1 MYLVEKL
8 GELIMVT
15 MEGHVTGEEVEA
27 VKHQIKEIAKMEDEA
42 VVSLKLS
49 KPDGSRI
56 SVEEEKSRYN
66 EVIDFCNK
74 SNIRIYSY
82 VYEDEG

>member
-15 MEGHVTGEEVEA
+15 MEGHVTSEEVEA

>member
-1 MYLVEKL
+1 MYLVEKI

-15 MEGHVTGEEVEA
+15 MEGHVTSEEVEA
-27 VKHQIKEIAKMEDEA
+27 VKHQLKEIAKMEDEA

-49 KPDGSRI
+49 KPDGGKI

-66 EVIDFCNK
+66 EVIEFCNK
-74 SNIRIYSY
+74 SDIRIYSY
-82 VYEDEG
+82 VYEEER

>member
-1 MYLVEKL
+1 MYLVEKI
-8 GELIMVT
+8 GELILVT
-15 MEGHVTGEEVEA
+15 MEGHVTSEEVEA
-27 VKHQIKEIAKMEDEA
+27 VKHQIREIAKMEDEA

-49 KPDGSRI
+49 KADGRKI
-56 SVEEEKSRYN
+56 SVDEEKSRYN

-82 VYEDEG
+82 VYEEEL